1 MLKNYFLSFFSQSL
15 NNLNEA
21 KLNFGGEQ
29 QEKYVEQHSLID
41 KTFICE
47 KLSKCSVVVVVVFC
61 VSHQLFF
68 HGIFFCLQGKKISVR
83 RGVPFFQISSISF
96 SNSSFFLFT
105 SNCCVFL
112 ALYVLQAAQE
122 VQSINNRVFCFLIFF
137 FNFTNATLT
146 LKEVCQKIVMHVV
159 MRPSTCLVNFQKLC
173 LIFPTFLTSKMSIA
187 FDIS

>member
-1 MLKNYFLSFFSQSL
+1 MQISI
-15 NNLNEA
+15 
-21 KLNFGGEQ
+21 
-29 QEKYVEQHSLID
+29 HSLD

-47 KLSKCSVVVVVVFC
+47 KLSKCSVVVVVFLCFSSIIFFMVYFFVYKEKKFQLEEEC
-61 VSHQLFF
+61 LFF
-68 HGIFFCLQGKKISVR
+68 KFHLSHFLTHL
-83 RGVPFFQISSISF
+83 
-96 SNSSFFLFT
+96 FFLFT

-159 MRPSTCLVNFQKLC
+159 MRPSTCLVNFQKSC
-173 LIFPTFLTSKMSIA
+173 LFFQL
-187 FDIS
+187 F

>member
-1 MLKNYFLSFFSQSL
+1 MLGSSNSSFFV
-15 NNLNEA
+15 
-21 KLNFGGEQ
+21 F
-29 QEKYVEQHSLID
+29 LINY
-41 KTFICE
+41 
-47 KLSKCSVVVVVVFC
+47 
-61 VSHQLFF
+61 FF

-96 SNSSFFLFT
+96 SNSFFFFFCLHQIVVFSLHCTFFRPLRKYSLSIIGFLF
-105 SNCCVFL
+105 SNL
-112 ALYVLQAAQE
+112 
-122 VQSINNRVFCFLIFF
+122 F